1 MATSRSKDV
10 GGLDWHENPLS
21 LISNNI
27 PAVITYVGADHRYRF
42 VNGAMAEW
50 LGGRAEDYAGKHVS
64 EALGQK
70 AYETILPEILRV
82 LSGEN
87 VTFER
92 LVPLKNGESRFVRVT
107 YTPDVQE
114 GEVVGYF
121 GLILDISEQHRAE
134 KALRDSDERYRAF
147 IEQSSEGIWRFELEE
162 PIPIAL
168 PTDEKI
174 RLAYQHG
181 YLAECNDAMARQYG
195 LTSAS
200 EIKGARLGDLLV
212 ESDPRNY
219 EFLKAFMESGYRIID
234 AESHEHDIEGRD
246 RYFLNNFVGYIEDGK
261 LVRAW
266 GSQRDVTH
274 RKEIERATAR
284 LASIV
289 ESSDDAIISKN
300 LGGII
305 TSWNKSAEKVF
316 GYSAEEAIG
325 RPVSILIPAYMIN
338 EGPGILER
346 IGRGESIQNYET
358 IRRKKDGA
366 EIFISLTVSPIRDA
380 AGTIIGASKIARDIT
395 ASKRAEETL
404 LENQLMLSMAMQSS
418 RMGAWEQEF
427 ATDIVHWS
435 EELEEIFG
443 LEPGASPGTRSA
455 FYELIHEEDRQ
466 EMWAGVET
474 AIEERSSY
482 NIEFRFHHADGSVR
496 WMEGRGQAVYSDKG
510 VPVRLYGIGIDITD
524 RKRAEAALYESEERF
539 SKAFNASP
547 LVLTIS
553 SLDDGKLIE
562 VNETFVKTTGY
573 SREEVIGRTTVE
585 LGLWADTGDR
595 TEEMNTVRRTGQ
607 VRNAEY
613 RFRTRDDG
621 EIIGLLSAERIEIG
635 GEAFALTVIQ
645 DITARKRAE
654 DALLAAERRAAD
666 EYQAL
671 LSRIVPLAQTL
682 GKTRDLIS
690 VYRALREFIATSMP
704 CSAFFV
710 SFYDSQT
717 SLRSAAYAWGEQGEV
732 DISELPPITLT
743 PEGGPN
749 SQAVFQ
755 KRSVVVSRYMD
766 VMKGRPHIIVQE
778 DGVDPNSSLV
788 VPMLVMDRVVGTLE
802 VQAYADEAFTHDHV
816 VALEMA
822 ANLAAVA
829 IENVKLI
836 ASEVDLRNQAETA
849 NRTKDE
855 FLSVLSHELR
865 TPLNSMLGW
874 TRMLRSGV
882 LDEERIRKAIEV
894 IERNTRLQIHLIE
907 DLLDVSRII
916 SGKMRIEKEPL
927 DLVTVV
933 REAVETTRAP
943 SVSAKNVAC
952 EFDAQ
957 VDSSLLIN
965 GDAVRLQ
972 QVIINLVDN
981 AIKFTPEGGRVTVTL
996 KRSGGAAELTVSD
1009 TGIGIEPD
1017 FLPFIFDRFRQA
1029 DASTRRSYTGLG
1041 LGLAIVR
1048 KIVEMHGGSIT
1059 ADSAGVEKG
1068 AVFTISIP
1076 LAYEFYAEDDR
1087 SPAVKAAEPPAEA
1100 SLLGARILLV
1110 DDDTESLVPLQLF
1123 LEHENAEVFQA
1134 ASAEEALRRLAE
1146 QEFHVLISDI
1156 GMPVMDGYEFI
1167 STVRRLPHEQNSVVP
1182 AIALTAYASADDK
1195 QRVLSSGYQQHFP
1208 KPLDFDELL
1217 EAVREL
1223 YKRSSS

>member
-1 MATSRSKDV
+1 MATSRSK
-10 GGLDWHENPLS
+10 GGGIDWHENPLS

-27 PAVITYVGADHRYRF
+27 PAVITYVGADHHYRF
-42 VNGAMAEW
+42 VNDAMAEW
-50 LGGRAEDYAGKHVS
+50 LGGRAEDYTGKHIS
-64 EALGQK
+64 EALGQD
-70 AYETILPEILRV
+70 AYEIILPEVTRV
-82 LSGEN
+82 LSGEK

-92 LVPLKNGESRFVRVT
+92 QVPYKNGESRFVRVT
-107 YTPDVQE
+107 YTPDIQDD
-114 GEVVGYF
+114 EVVGYF

-147 IEQSSEGIWRFELEE
+147 IEQSSEGIWRFELEQ
-162 PIPIAL
+162 PIPIDL

-174 RLAYQHG
+174 RLAYKHG

-195 LTSAS
+195 LTSAA
-200 EIKGARLGDLLV
+200 EITGARLGDLLV

-234 AESHEHDIEGRD
+234 AESHEHDFEGRD
-246 RYFLNNFVGYIEDGK
+246 RYFFNNFVGYIEDGK

-289 ESSDDAIISKN
+289 ESSDDAIVSKD
-300 LGGII
+300 LDGII

-316 GYSAEEAIG
+316 GYTSEEMIG
-325 RPVSILIPAYMIN
+325 RSISILIPAHMVN
-338 EGPGILER
+338 EEPGILER

-358 IRRKKDGA
+358 IRRKKDGT
-366 EIFISLTVSPIRDA
+366 EIFISLTVSPIRDG

-395 ASKRAEETL
+395 ASKRAEEEL
-404 LENQLMLSMAMQSS
+404 LENQVMLSMAMQSS

-427 ATDIVHWS
+427 GTEIVHWS
-435 EELEEIFG
+435 DELAEIFG
-443 LEPGASPGTRSA
+443 LEPGNFPGSRSA

-474 AIEERSSY
+474 AIDEHRSY
-482 NIEFRFHHADGSVR
+482 NIEFRFHHADGSIR

-510 VPVRLYGIGIDITD
+510 APVRLYGIGIDVTD

-562 VNETFVKTTGY
+562 VNETFVKATGY
-573 SREEVIGRTTVE
+573 SREEVLGRTTVE
-585 LGLWADTGDR
+585 LNLWADTGDR
-595 TEEMNTVRRTGQ
+595 AEEMSTVRETGQ

-613 RFRTRDDG
+613 RFRTREGG

-690 VYRALREFIATSMP
+690 VYRALREFIGTSMP

-710 SFYDSQT
+710 SFYDSET

-766 VMKGRPHIIVQE
+766 VMKGRPHIVIQE

-882 LDEERIRKAIEV
+882 LDEDRIRKAIEV

-927 DLVTVV
+927 DLVAVV
-933 REAVETTRAP
+933 REAVETTRP
-943 SVSAKNVAC
+943 SVSAKNVGC
-952 EFDAQ
+952 EFNSES
-957 VDSSLLIN
+957 DSSLLIN

-981 AIKFTPEGGRVTVTL
+981 AVKFTPEGGRVSVTL

-1009 TGIGIEPD
+1009 TGIGIEPE

-1048 KIVEMHGGSIT
+1048 KIVELHGGSIT

-1068 AVFTISIP
+1068 SVFTISLP
-1076 LAYEFYAEDDR
+1076 LAYEFYAEEDR
-1087 SPAVKAAEPPAEA
+1087 TPAVEAEHPGEA
-1100 SLLGARILLV
+1100 SLRGARILLV

-1195 QRVLSSGYQQHFP
+1195 QRVLSSGFQQHFP

>member
-1 MATSRSKDV
+1 MATSRSKGV
-10 GGLDWHENPLS
+10 GGLDWHDNPLS
-21 LISNNI
+21 LIGNNI
-27 PAVITYVGADHRYRF
+27 PAVITYVDADHRYRF
-42 VNGAMAEW
+42 VNNAMAEW
-50 LGGRAEDYAGKHVS
+50 LGGRAEDYSGKHVS

-70 AYETILPEILRV
+70 AYETLLPEIMRV

-92 LVPLKNGESRFVRVT
+92 LVPLKNDASRFVRVT
-107 YTPDVQE
+107 YTPDVRE

-162 PIPIAL
+162 PIPIDL

-174 RLAYQHG
+174 RLAYEHG

-195 LTSAS
+195 LTSAA
-200 EIKGARLGDLLV
+200 EITGARLGDLLV

-234 AESHEHDIEGRD
+234 AESHEHDVEGRD
-246 RYFLNNFVGYIEDGK
+246 RYFFNNFVGYIEDGK

-289 ESSDDAIISKN
+289 ESSDDAIVSKDLN
-300 LGGII
+300 GII

-316 GYSAEEAIG
+316 GYSAEEMIG
-325 RPVSILIPAYMIN
+325 RPVSTLIPAHMVN
-338 EGPGILER
+338 EEPGILER

-358 IRRKKDGA
+358 IRRKKDGT

-427 ATDIVHWS
+427 ATEIVHWS

-443 LEPGASPGTRSA
+443 LGPGTSPGTRSA

-466 EMWAGVET
+466 EMWAGIET
-474 AIEERSSY
+474 AIEERRSY

-510 VPVRLYGIGIDITD
+510 APVRLYGIGIDITD

-562 VNETFVKTTGY
+562 VNETFVKATGY

-595 TEEMNTVRRTGQ
+595 AEEMNTVRETGQ

-613 RFRTRDDG
+613 RFRTRDGG
-621 EIIGLLSAERIEIG
+621 EIVGLLSAERIEIG
-635 GEAFALTVIQ
+635 GESFALTVIQ

-682 GKTRDLIS
+682 GKTRNLIS

-710 SFYDSQT
+710 SFYDSRT
-717 SLRSAAYAWGEQGEV
+717 SLRSAAYAWGDQGEV

-916 SGKMRIEKEPL
+916 SGKMRVEKEPL

-933 REAVETTRAP
+933 REAVETTRP
-943 SVSAKNVAC
+943 SVTAKNVAC
-952 EFDAQ
+952 EFNSES
-957 VDSSLLIN
+957 DSSLLIN

-972 QVIINLVDN
+972 QLVINLVDN
-981 AIKFTPEGGRVTVTL
+981 AVKFTPAGGRVSVTL

-1009 TGIGIEPD
+1009 TGIGIEPE

-1048 KIVEMHGGSIT
+1048 KIVELHGGSIT

-1068 AVFTISIP
+1068 SVFTISLP

-1087 SPAVKAAEPPAEA
+1087 GPTVPAEPPGEA
-1100 SLLGARILLV
+1100 SLQGARILLV

-1167 STVRRLPHEQNSVVP
+1167 STVRRLSHEQNSVVP

-1195 QRVLSSGYQQHFP
+1195 RRVLSSGFQQHFP

>member
-1 MATSRSKDV
+1 MATSRSKGV
-10 GGLDWHENPLS
+10 GGLDWHENPLT
-21 LISNNI
+21 LISKNI
-27 PAVITYVGADHRYRF
+27 PAVITYVDAGHHYRF
-42 VNGAMAEW
+42 VNDAMAEW
-50 LGGRAEDYAGKHVS
+50 LGGKAEDYAGQHVS
-64 EALGQK
+64 EALGNE
-70 AYETILPEILRV
+70 AYQTILPEIIRV
-82 LSGEN
+82 LSGEK

-92 LVPLKNGESRFVRVT
+92 LVPLKNGDSRFVRIT
-107 YTPDVQE
+107 YTPDLQD

-121 GLILDISEQHRAE
+121 GLILDIAEQHRAE

-162 PIPIAL
+162 PIPIDL

-174 RLAYQHG
+174 RLAYEYG

-200 EIKGARLGDLLV
+200 EITGARLGDLLV

-219 EFLKAFMESGYRIID
+219 EFLKAFMESDYRIID
-234 AESHEHDIEGRD
+234 AESYEHDIEGRD
-246 RYFLNNFVGYIEDGK
+246 RYFLNNFVGYIEDDK

-266 GSQRDVTH
+266 GSQRDVSH

-289 ESSDDAIISKN
+289 ESSDDAIISKD

-305 TSWNKSAEKVF
+305 TSWNKSAERVF
-316 GYSAEEAIG
+316 GYPAEEVIG
-325 RPVSILIPAYMIN
+325 RPVSILIPPHMVN
-338 EGPGILER
+338 EAPGILER

-358 IRRKKDGA
+358 IRRKKDGT

-380 AGTIIGASKIARDIT
+380 DGNITGASKIARDIT
-395 ASKRAEETL
+395 ASKRAEEEL
-404 LENQLMLSMAMQSS
+404 LENQVMLSMAMQSS
-418 RMGAWEQEF
+418 RMGAWEQEN
-427 ATDIVHWS
+427 ATEIVHWS

-443 LEPGASPGTRSA
+443 LEPGSFPGTRSA
-455 FYELIHEEDRQ
+455 FYDLIHEEDRP
-466 EMWAGVET
+466 EIWAEVET
-474 AIEERSSY
+474 AIEERRSY
-482 NIEFRFHHADGSVR
+482 NIEFRFHHADGSIR

-562 VNETFVKTTGY
+562 VNETFVKATGY

-585 LGLWADTGDR
+585 LGLWVDNDDR
-595 TEEMNTVRRTGQ
+595 AEEMNIVRDAGQ

-613 RFRTRDDG
+613 RFRTRDGG

-755 KRSVVVSRYMD
+755 KRSVVISRYMD
-766 VMKGRPHIIVQE
+766 VMKGRPHVIIQE

-836 ASEVDLRNQAETA
+836 ASEIDLRNQAETA

-933 REAVETTRAP
+933 REAVETTRP
-943 SVSAKNVAC
+943 SVTAKNVAC
-952 EFDAQ
+952 EFNSES
-957 VDSSLLIN
+957 DSSLLIN

-981 AIKFTPEGGRVTVTL
+981 AVKFTPEGGRVSVTL
-996 KRSGGAAELTVSD
+996 KRNGGMAELTVSD
-1009 TGIGIEPD
+1009 TGIGIEPE

-1048 KIVEMHGGSIT
+1048 KIVELHGGSIT

-1068 AVFTISIP
+1068 VVFTISLP

-1087 SPAVKAAEPPAEA
+1087 SPAVSAESPGEA

-1134 ASAEEALRRLAE
+1134 ASAEEALRKMAE

-1195 QRVLSSGYQQHFP
+1195 QRVLSSGFQQHFP

>member
-10 GGLDWHENPLS
+10 GGLDWHENQLS

-42 VNGAMAEW
+42 VNDAMAEW
-50 LGGRAEDYAGKHVS
+50 LGGRVEDYTGKHIS
-64 EALGQK
+64 EALGQE
-70 AYETILPEILRV
+70 AYEVILPEILRV
-82 LSGEN
+82 LSGEK

-92 LVPLKNGESRFVRVT
+92 LVPYKNGGSLFVRVT
-107 YTPDVQE
+107 YTPDVRD

-134 KALRDSDERYRAF
+134 KALRESDERYRAF
-147 IEQSSEGIWRFELEE
+147 IEQSSEGIWRFELEV
-162 PIPIAL
+162 PIPLHL

-174 RLAYQHG
+174 RLAYKDG

-195 LTSAS
+195 LTSAA
-200 EIKGARLGDLLV
+200 EITGARLGDLLV

-219 EFLKAFMESGYRIID
+219 EFLTAFMESGYRIID

-289 ESSDDAIISKN
+289 ESSDDAIISKD

-305 TSWNKSAEKVF
+305 TSWNKSAGKVF
-316 GYSAEEAIG
+316 GYSAEEMIG
-325 RPVSILIPAYMIN
+325 RSVSILIPPHMAN
-338 EGPGILER
+338 EEQGILER

-358 IRRKKDGA
+358 VRRKKDGT

-380 AGTIIGASKIARDIT
+380 AGKITGASKIARDIT

-427 ATDIVHWS
+427 ATEIVHWS

-443 LEPGASPGTRSA
+443 LEPGTSPGTRSA

-496 WMEGRGQAVYSDKG
+496 WMEGRGQAVYSDKDE
-510 VPVRLYGIGIDITD
+510 PVRLYGIGIDITD

-654 DALLAAERRAAD
+654 EALLAAERRAAD

-690 VYRALREFIATSMP
+690 VYRALREFIATSMH

-732 DISELPPITLT
+732 DISELPPIALT

-836 ASEVDLRNQAETA
+836 ASEIDLRNQAETA

-933 REAVETTRAP
+933 REAVETTRP
-943 SVSAKNVAC
+943 SVTAKHVAC
-952 EFDAQ
+952 EFEAQ
-957 VDSSLLIN
+957 ADSSLLIN

-981 AIKFTPEGGRVTVTL
+981 AVKFTPAGGRVTVTL
-996 KRSGGAAELTVSD
+996 KRSGGMAELTVSD
-1009 TGIGIEPD
+1009 TGIGIEPE

-1048 KIVEMHGGSIT
+1048 KIVELHGGSIT

-1068 AVFTISIP
+1068 AVFTISLP

-1087 SPAVKAAEPPAEA
+1087 SPTVPAESPGEA
-1100 SLLGARILLV
+1100 SLNGARILLV

-1134 ASAEEALRRLAE
+1134 ASAEEALRKLAE

-1195 QRVLSSGYQQHFP
+1195 RRVLSSGFQQHFP

>member
-1 MATSRSKDV
+1 
-10 GGLDWHENPLS
+10 
-21 LISNNI
+21 
-27 PAVITYVGADHRYRF
+27 
-42 VNGAMAEW
+42 
-50 LGGRAEDYAGKHVS
+50 
-64 EALGQK
+64 
-70 AYETILPEILRV
+70 
-82 LSGEN
+82 
-87 VTFER
+87 
-92 LVPLKNGESRFVRVT
+92 
-107 YTPDVQE
+107 
-114 GEVVGYF
+114 
-121 GLILDISEQHRAE
+121 
-134 KALRDSDERYRAF
+134 
-147 IEQSSEGIWRFELEE
+147 
-162 PIPIAL
+162 
-168 PTDEKI
+168 
-174 RLAYQHG
+174 
-181 YLAECNDAMARQYG
+181 
-195 LTSAS
+195 
-200 EIKGARLGDLLV
+200 
-212 ESDPRNY
+212 
-219 EFLKAFMESGYRIID
+219 
-234 AESHEHDIEGRD
+234 
-246 RYFLNNFVGYIEDGK
+246 
-261 LVRAW
+261 
-266 GSQRDVTH
+266 
-274 RKEIERATAR
+274 
-284 LASIV
+284 
-289 ESSDDAIISKN
+289 
-300 LGGII
+300 
-305 TSWNKSAEKVF
+305 
-316 GYSAEEAIG
+316 
-325 RPVSILIPAYMIN
+325 
-338 EGPGILER
+338 
-346 IGRGESIQNYET
+346 
-358 IRRKKDGA
+358 
-366 EIFISLTVSPIRDA
+366 
-380 AGTIIGASKIARDIT
+380 
-395 ASKRAEETL
+395 
-404 LENQLMLSMAMQSS
+404 
-418 RMGAWEQEF
+418 
-427 ATDIVHWS
+427 
-435 EELEEIFG
+435 
-443 LEPGASPGTRSA
+443 
-455 FYELIHEEDRQ
+455 
-466 EMWAGVET
+466 
-474 AIEERSSY
+474 
-482 NIEFRFHHADGSVR
+482 
-496 WMEGRGQAVYSDKG
+496 MEGRGQAVYSDKG

-585 LGLWADTGDR
+585 LGLWVDNDDR
-595 TEEMNTVRRTGQ
+595 TEEMNIVRDAGQ

-613 RFRTRDDG
+613 RFRTRDGG
-621 EIIGLLSAERIEIG
+621 EIIGLLAAERIEIG

-743 PEGGPN
+743 AEGGPN

-927 DLVTVV
+927 DLVTVI
-933 REAVETTRAP
+933 REAVETTRP
-943 SVSAKNVAC
+943 SVTAKNVAC
-952 EFDAQ
+952 EFEAQ
-957 VDSSLLIN
+957 
-965 GDAVRLQ
+965 A
-972 QVIINLVDN
+972 
-981 AIKFTPEGGRVTVTL
+981 
-996 KRSGGAAELTVSD
+996 
-1009 TGIGIEPD
+1009 
-1017 FLPFIFDRFRQA
+1017 RFFPSYQRRCRQA
-1029 DASTRRSYTGLG
+1029 PAVGYQPCRQC
-1041 LGLAIVR
+1041 R
-1048 KIVEMHGGSIT
+1048 KIHPRGRPGQRYAQTKRRRGGT
-1059 ADSAGVEKG
+1059 
-1068 AVFTISIP
+1068 
-1076 LAYEFYAEDDR
+1076 YR
-1087 SPAVKAAEPPAEA
+1087 
-1100 SLLGARILLV
+1100 
-1110 DDDTESLVPLQLF
+1110 
-1123 LEHENAEVFQA
+1123 
-1134 ASAEEALRRLAE
+1134 
-1146 QEFHVLISDI
+1146 
-1156 GMPVMDGYEFI
+1156 
-1167 STVRRLPHEQNSVVP
+1167 
-1182 AIALTAYASADDK
+1182 
-1195 QRVLSSGYQQHFP
+1195 
-1208 KPLDFDELL
+1208 
-1217 EAVREL
+1217 
-1223 YKRSSS
+1223 

>member
-1 MATSRSKDV
+1 MTTSRSKDV

-27 PAVITYVGADHRYRF
+27 PAVITYVDADHHYRF
-42 VNGAMAEW
+42 VNDAMAEW
-50 LGGRAEDYAGKHVS
+50 LGGRVEDYTGRHIS
-64 EALGQK
+64 EALGQE
-70 AYETILPEILRV
+70 AYEIILPEVTRA
-82 LSGEN
+82 LSGEK

-92 LVPLKNGESRFVRVT
+92 LVPYKNGGSLFVRVT
-107 YTPDVQE
+107 YTPDVQD
-114 GEVVGYF
+114 GKVVGYF

-147 IEQSSEGIWRFELEE
+147 IEQSSEGIWRFELEV
-162 PIPIAL
+162 PIPIHL

-174 RLAYQHG
+174 RLAYEHG

-200 EIKGARLGDLLV
+200 EIHGARLGDLLV

-289 ESSDDAIISKN
+289 ESSDDAIISKD

-305 TSWNKSAEKVF
+305 TSWNKSAGKVF
-316 GYSAEEAIG
+316 GYSAEEMIG
-325 RPVSILIPAYMIN
+325 RPVSILIPPHMVN
-338 EGPGILER
+338 EGQGILER

-358 IRRKKDGA
+358 VRRKKDGT

-510 VPVRLYGIGIDITD
+510 EPVRLYGIGIDITD

-553 SLDDGKLIE
+553 SLDDGRLIE

-766 VMKGRPHIIVQE
+766 VMKGRPHIIIQE

-788 VPMLVMDRVVGTLE
+788 VPMRVMDRVVGTLE

-836 ASEVDLRNQAETA
+836 ASEIDLRNQAETA

-927 DLVTVV
+927 DLITVV
-933 REAVETTRAP
+933 REAVETTRP

-952 EFDAQ
+952 EFEAQ
-957 VDSSLLIN
+957 ADSSLLIN

-981 AIKFTPEGGRVTVTL
+981 AVKFTPEGGRVTVTL
-996 KRSGGAAELTVSD
+996 KRSGGAAELTISD
-1009 TGIGIEPD
+1009 TGIGIEPE

-1048 KIVEMHGGSIT
+1048 KIVELHGGSIT
-1059 ADSAGVEKG
+1059 ADSSGVEKG
-1068 AVFTISIP
+1068 AVFTISLP

-1087 SPAVKAAEPPAEA
+1087 SPTVSAESPGEA
-1100 SLLGARILLV
+1100 SLNGARILLV

-1167 STVRRLPHEQNSVVP
+1167 SAVRRLPHEQNSVVP

-1195 QRVLSSGYQQHFP
+1195 RRVLSSGFQQHFP

>member
-1 MATSRSKDV
+1 MATSRSKGV
-10 GGLDWHENPLS
+10 GGLDWNENALS

-27 PAVITYVGADHRYRF
+27 PAVITYVDADHRYRF
-42 VNGAMAEW
+42 VNGAMVEW
-50 LGGRAEDYAGKHVS
+50 LGGRAEDYAGKHIS
-64 EALGQK
+64 EALGRE

-82 LSGEN
+82 LSGEH

-92 LVPLKNGESRFVRVT
+92 LVPLKNGVSRFVRVT
-107 YTPDVQE
+107 YTPDVQA
-114 GEVVGYF
+114 GKVVGYF
-121 GLILDISEQHRAE
+121 GLIIDISEQHRAE

-162 PIPIAL
+162 PIPIDL

-174 RLAYQHG
+174 RLAYQYG

-200 EIKGARLGDLLV
+200 EINGARLGDFFV
-212 ESDPRNY
+212 PGDPRNY
-219 EFLKAFMESGYRIID
+219 EFLKAFMESGYRLTD
-234 AESHEHDIEGRD
+234 AESHEHDIDGRD

-261 LVRAW
+261 LIRAW

-284 LASIV
+284 LAAIV
-289 ESSDDAIISKN
+289 ESSDDAVISKD
-300 LGGII
+300 LEGII

-316 GYSAEEAIG
+316 GYASEEVIG
-325 RPVSILIPAYMIN
+325 RPISILIPPEMTN
-338 EGPGILER
+338 EGPRILER
-346 IGRGESIQNYET
+346 IRKGEFIQNYET
-358 IRRKKDGA
+358 VRRRKDGS

-380 AGTIIGASKIARDIT
+380 AGTVVGASKIARDIT
-395 ASKRAEETL
+395 AAKRAEEDL
-404 LENQLMLSMAMQSS
+404 LENQVMLSMAMQSS
-418 RMGAWEQEF
+418 RMGAWEHEA

-443 LEPGASPGTRSA
+443 LVPGTFPGTRSD
-455 FYELIHEEDRQ
+455 FYDLIYEEDRQ

-474 AIEERSSY
+474 AVEEHRSY
-482 NIEFRFHHADGSVR
+482 NIEFRFHHADGSIR

-510 VPVRLYGIGIDITD
+510 TPVRLYGIGIDITD
-524 RKRAEAALYESEERF
+524 RKRAEAALHELEERF

-553 SLDDGKLIE
+553 SLDDGRLIE
-562 VNETFVKTTGY
+562 VNETFVKATGY
-573 SREEVIGRTTVE
+573 TREEVVGKTTVE
-585 LGLWADTGDR
+585 LGLWADTDDR
-595 TEEMNTVRRTGQ
+595 AAEMSTVRETGQ
-607 VRNAEY
+607 IRNAEY
-613 RFRTRDDG
+613 RFRTRDGG

-635 GEAFALTVIQ
+635 GKAFALTVIQ

-654 DALLAAERRAAD
+654 EALLAAERRAAE

-717 SLRSAAYAWGEQGEV
+717 SLRRAAYAWGEEGEV
-732 DISELPPITLT
+732 DISKLPPIALT
-743 PEGGPN
+743 ADGGPN

-778 DGVDPNSSLV
+778 NGVDPNSSLV

-802 VQAYADEAFTHDHV
+802 VQAYADEAFIHDHV

-836 ASEVDLRNQAETA
+836 ASEIDLRNQAEAA

-874 TRMLRSGV
+874 TRMLRSGA
-882 LDEERIRKAIEV
+882 LDEELIRKAIEV

-916 SGKMRIEKEPL
+916 SGKMRVEKEPL
-927 DLVTVV
+927 DLAAVI
-933 REAVETTRAP
+933 RDAVETTRL
-943 SVSAKNVAC
+943 SITAKNIGF
-952 EFDAQ
+952 EFNADG
-957 VDSSLLIN
+957 DSSLLIN

-972 QVIINLVDN
+972 QAVINLVDN
-981 AIKFTPEGGRVTVTL
+981 AVKFTPEEGRVSVAL
-996 KRSGGAAELTVSD
+996 KRNGSAAELTVSD
-1009 TGIGIEPD
+1009 TGIGIDPA

-1048 KIVEMHGGSIT
+1048 KIVELHGGSIT
-1059 ADSAGVEKG
+1059 ADSDGIEKG
-1068 AVFTISIP
+1068 SVFTISLP
-1076 LAYEFYAEDDR
+1076 LASEFYAEDAG
-1087 SPAVKAAEPPAEA
+1087 SPAISAGPGHEA
-1100 SLLGARILLV
+1100 SLQGARILLV
-1110 DDDTESLVPLQLF
+1110 DDDAESLVPLQIF
-1123 LEHENAEVFQA
+1123 LEQESAHVFPA
-1134 ASAEEALRRLAE
+1134 ASAEEALRKLAE
-1146 QEFHVLISDI
+1146 EEFHVLISDI

-1167 STVRRLPHEQNSVVP
+1167 STVRRLPHVQNSVVP

-1195 QRVLSSGYQQHFP
+1195 RRVLSSGFQQHFP

>member
-1 MATSRSKDV
+1 MATSREQ
-10 GGLDWHENPLS
+10 GGGHDWHENPLS

-27 PAVITYVGADHRYRF
+27 PAVITYVDADHRYRF
-42 VNGAMAEW
+42 VNETITDWFGIKTDDAI
-50 LGGRAEDYAGKHVS
+50 GKHVS
-64 EALGQK
+64 EIMGEE
-70 AYETILPEILRV
+70 AYRAILPEIERAFA
-82 LSGEN
+82 GEKL
-87 VTFER
+87 TFER
-92 LVPLKNGESRFVRVT
+92 MVPYMIGGPRYVRVS
-107 YTPDVQE
+107 YTPDVRD
-114 GEVVGYF
+114 GKVVGYF
-121 GLILDISEQHRAE
+121 GLILDISEQYRAE

-162 PIPIAL
+162 PIPVDL

-195 LTSAS
+195 LASAA
-200 EIKGARLGDLLV
+200 EITGARLGDLLV

-234 AESHEHDIEGRD
+234 AESHEHDVDGRD

-274 RKEIERATAR
+274 RKEIERAQAR

-289 ESSDDAIISKN
+289 ESSDDAIISKD
-300 LGGII
+300 LDGII

-316 GYSAEEAIG
+316 GYSAAEAVG
-325 RPVSILIPAYMIN
+325 RPISMLMPPDRVS
-338 EGPGILER
+338 EEPGILAR
-346 IGRGESIQNYET
+346 IKKGESIQNYQT
-358 IRRKKDGA
+358 IRRRKNGTD
-366 EIFISLTVSPIRDA
+366 IFISLTVSPVRDA
-380 AGTIIGASKIARDIT
+380 AGTIIGASKIARDIS
-395 ASKRAEETL
+395 AAMRAEEEL
-404 LENQLMLSMAMQSS
+404 LENQMMLSMAMQSS
-418 RMGAWEQEF
+418 RMGAWEHES

-443 LEPGASPGTRSA
+443 LAPGTFPGTRSA
-455 FYELIHEEDRQ
+455 FYELIYEEDRQ
-466 EMWAGVET
+466 KMWAEVET
-474 AIEERSSY
+474 AIDEHRAY
-482 NIEFRFHHADGSVR
+482 NIEFRFHHADGSIR

-510 VPVRLYGIGIDITD
+510 AAVRLYGIGIDITD
-524 RKRAEAALYESEERF
+524 RKRAETALSESEERF

-553 SLDDGKLIE
+553 SLENGKLIE
-562 VNETFVKTTGY
+562 VNETFVKVTGY
-573 SREEVIGRTTVE
+573 SREEALGKTTVE
-585 LGLWADTGDR
+585 LGLWVDNDDR
-595 TEEMNTVRRTGQ
+595 TKEMNIVRDAGQ

-613 RFRTRDDG
+613 RFRTRDRG

-635 GEAFALTVIQ
+635 GETFALTVIQ
-645 DITARKRAE
+645 DITDRKRAE
-654 DALLAAERRAAD
+654 EALLVAERRAAE

-682 GKTRDLIS
+682 GKTRDLTS
-690 VYRALREFIATSMP
+690 VYRALRDFIATSMP
-704 CSAFFV
+704 SSAFFV
-710 SFYDSQT
+710 SFFDPQT
-717 SLRSAAYAWGEQGEV
+717 SLRTAAYAWGEHGEV
-732 DISELPPITLT
+732 DISELPPIKLT
-743 PEGGPN
+743 RDGGPN

-755 KRSVVVSRYMD
+755 KRSVVVNHYMD
-766 VMKGRPHIIVQE
+766 IMKKRPHVIVQE

-788 VPMLVMDRVVGTLE
+788 VPMMVMDRVVGTLE
-802 VQAYADEAFTHDHV
+802 VQAYENEAFIHEHV
-816 VALEMA
+816 IALEMA

-836 ASEVDLRNQAETA
+836 DSEVELRNQAETA

-874 TRMLRSGV
+874 TRMLRSGA
-882 LDEERIRKAIEV
+882 LDEERIEKAMEV

-916 SGKMRIEKEPL
+916 SGKMRVEKEPL
-927 DLVTVV
+927 DLVTLIND
-933 REAVETTRAP
+933 AVETIRP
-943 SVSAKNVAC
+943 SVAAKNIAF
-952 EFDAQ
+952 EFSGDPGQ
-957 VDSSLLIN
+957 SLLIN

-972 QVIINLVDN
+972 QVVTNLVDN
-981 AIKFTPEGGRVTVTL
+981 AAKFTPEGGRISVAL
-996 KRSGGAAELTVSD
+996 DRKGSSAELTVSD
-1009 TGIGIEPD
+1009 TGIGIDPE

-1048 KIVEMHGGSIT
+1048 KIVELHGGTIT
-1059 ADSAGVEKG
+1059 ADSAGIEKG
-1068 AVFTISIP
+1068 SVFTISVP
-1076 LAYEFYAEDDR
+1076 LASEFYAEDG
-1087 SPAVKAAEPPAEA
+1087 AASAAAADPEHEA
-1100 SLLGARILLV
+1100 SLHGARILLV
-1110 DDDTESLVPLQLF
+1110 DDDTESLLPLQIF
-1123 LEHENAEVFQA
+1123 LERENAEVYPA
-1134 ASAEEALRRLAE
+1134 ASAAEALQRLAE

-1167 STVRRLPHEQNSVVP
+1167 ATVRRLPHEQNSVVP

-1195 QRVLSSGYQQHFP
+1195 RRVLSSGFQQHFP

-1217 EAVREL
+1217 EAVRDL
-1223 YKRSSS
+1223 YKRSGS

>member
-10 GGLDWHENPLS
+10 GGLDWHDNPLS
-21 LISNNI
+21 LIGSNI
-27 PAVITYVGADHRYRF
+27 PAVITYVDAGHHYRF
-42 VNGAMAEW
+42 VNDAMADW
-50 LGGRAEDYAGKHVS
+50 LGGRVEDYTGKHIS
-64 EALGQK
+64 EALGQE
-70 AYETILPEILRV
+70 AYEILLPEITRV
-82 LSGEN
+82 LSGEK

-92 LVPLKNGESRFVRVT
+92 LVPFKNGESRFVRVT
-107 YTPDVQE
+107 YTPDVRQ
-114 GEVVGYF
+114 GDVVGYF

-134 KALRDSDERYRAF
+134 TALRDSDERYRAF

-162 PIPIAL
+162 PIPIHL
-168 PTDEKI
+168 PTEEKI
-174 RLAYQHG
+174 RLAYKHG

-195 LTSAS
+195 LTSAA
-200 EIKGARLGDLLV
+200 EITGARLGDLLV

-234 AESHEHDIEGRD
+234 AESHEHDVEGRD
-246 RYFLNNFVGYIEDGK
+246 RYFFNNFVGYIEDGK

-274 RKEIERATAR
+274 RKEVERATAR

-289 ESSDDAIISKN
+289 ESSDDAIISKD
-300 LGGII
+300 LGGIVI
-305 TSWNKSAEKVF
+305 SWNKSAERVF
-316 GYSAEEAIG
+316 GYPAEEMIG
-325 RPVSILIPAYMIN
+325 RPVSLLIPSHMVN
-338 EGPGILER
+338 EEEGILER
-346 IGRGESIQNYET
+346 IGRGESIRNYET
-358 IRRKKDGA
+358 IRRRKDGT

-380 AGTIIGASKIARDIT
+380 DRKIIGASKIARDIT
-395 ASKRAEETL
+395 ASKRAEEEL

-427 ATDIVHWS
+427 ATEIVHWS

-443 LEPGASPGTRSA
+443 LEPGTSPATRSA

-466 EMWAGVET
+466 GMWAGVET
-474 AIEERSSY
+474 AIEERRSY
-482 NIEFRFHHADGSVR
+482 NIEFRFHHVDGSVR

-510 VPVRLYGIGIDITD
+510 EPVRLYGIGIDITD
-524 RKRAEAALYESEERF
+524 RKRAEAALQESEERF

-562 VNETFVKTTGY
+562 INETFVKATGY

-595 TEEMNTVRRTGQ
+595 TKEMSAVRETGQ

-613 RFRTRDDG
+613 RFRTRDGG
-621 EIIGLLSAERIEIG
+621 EIVGLLSAERIEIG

-717 SLRSAAYAWGEQGEV
+717 SLRTAAYAWGEQGEV

-743 PEGGPN
+743 AEGGPN

-916 SGKMRIEKEPL
+916 SGKMRVEKEPL

-933 REAVETTRAP
+933 REAVETTRL
-943 SVSAKNVAC
+943 SISGKNVAC

-957 VDSSLLIN
+957 ADSSLLIN

-972 QVIINLVDN
+972 QMIINLVDN
-981 AIKFTPEGGRVTVTL
+981 AVKFTPEGGRVSVTV
-996 KRSGGAAELTVSD
+996 KRRGGAAELTVSD
-1009 TGIGIEPD
+1009 TGIGIEPE

-1048 KIVEMHGGSIT
+1048 KIVELHGGTIT
-1059 ADSAGVEKG
+1059 VDSAGVEKG
-1068 AVFTISIP
+1068 AVFTISLP

-1087 SPAVKAAEPPAEA
+1087 RPAVRAELPGEA
-1100 SLLGARILLV
+1100 SLQGMRILLV
-1110 DDDTESLVPLQLF
+1110 DDDTESLMPLQIF
-1123 LEHENAEVFQA
+1123 LEQESAEVFPA
-1134 ASAEEALRRLAE
+1134 GSAEEALRKLAE

-1167 STVRRLPHEQNSVVP
+1167 STVRRLPHQQNSVVP

-1195 QRVLSSGYQQHFP
+1195 RRVLSSGFQQHFP

-1223 YKRSSS
+1223 YKRSSP